1 MSDQLDMFG
10 GPPLSA
16 KGLRDEALS
25 RVARNS
31 DEWMALALQQIKS
44 LRSQMKTFTGEDL
57 RLRLETRIGKPH
69 HHNAM
74 GALVK
79 QALKLGLIERT
90 GWFRAMTEPKSH
102 ARMTAVYRAASGV

>member
-1 MSDQLDMFG
+1 MSNQLDMFG

-16 KGLRDEALS
+16 KGLRDEALH
-25 RVARNS
+25 RVSSNNE
-31 DEWMALALQQIKS
+31 EWMALALRQIKS
-44 LRSQMKTFTGEDL
+44 LRSQMSSFTGEEL

-90 GWFRAMTEPKSH
+90 GQFRAMMEPKSH
-102 ARMTAVYRAASGV
+102 ARMTAVYRAAN

>member
-31 DEWMALALQQIKS
+31 DEWMALALQQIK
-44 LRSQMKTFTGEDL
+44 
-57 RLRLETRIGKPH
+57 
-69 HHNAM
+69 
-74 GALVK
+74 
-79 QALKLGLIERT
+79 
-90 GWFRAMTEPKSH
+90 
-102 ARMTAVYRAASGV
+102 

>member
-1 MSDQLDMFG
+1 
-10 GPPLSA
+10 
-16 KGLRDEALS
+16 
-25 RVARNS
+25 
-31 DEWMALALQQIKS
+31 
-44 LRSQMKTFTGEDL
+44 MKTFTGEDL

-90 GWFRAMTEPKSH
+90 GGFRAMTEPKSH